1 MTHKSMSGVLKA
13 SGSLSVGALSLVALM
28 GATAGAQGPTYGV
41 GRTPTAEEIRALD
54 ISIGPTGEELP
65 PGRGTSKEGA
75 ETYRTKCQ
83 GCHGAGG
90 FGGSAPIL
98 KSKMGPETDTWQRGR
113 VLPVRAPFATIVWD
127 YINRGMP
134 MNREGSLTP
143 DEVYGLTAYLLF
155 INQVIPEDQVLDRE
169 SLPKV
174 KMPLG
179 ADEYALVPSE
189 WKPKMPRLKGY
200 PY

>member
-113 VLPVRAPFATIVWD
+113 VLPVRAPYAPRMAST
-127 YINRGMP
+127 RS
-134 MNREGSLTP
+134 SLTRIGFRSRRRTISRARRP
-143 DEVYGLTAYLLF
+143 ARGSS
-155 INQVIPEDQVLDRE
+155 P
-169 SLPKV
+169 
-174 KMPLG
+174 
-179 ADEYALVPSE
+179 
-189 WKPKMPRLKGY
+189 
-200 PY
+200 

>member
-1 MTHKSMSGVLKA
+1 MASTPKA
-13 SGSLSVGALSLVALM
+13 YWALSLVVLM
-28 GATAGAQGPTYGV
+28 GATALAQGPTYGV
-41 GRTPTAEEIRALD
+41 GRTPTAEELRRLD
-54 ISIGPTGEELP
+54 ISIGPTGDELP
-65 PGRGTSKEGA
+65 QGRGSAKEGA

-83 GCHGAGG
+83 ACHGVGG

-134 MNREGSLTP
+134 MNREGTLTP
-143 DEVYGLTAYLLF
+143 DEVYGLTAYLLS

-174 KMPLG
+174 VMPLG
-179 ADEYALVPSE
+179 RDEYADLPD
-189 WKPKMPRLKGY
+189 WKPKTRRLKDY